1 MSKRYRSKCCVRII
15 QTSSTLLIHVWK
27 LIASTRNSASQVLGD
42 LRSESVKSYI
52 GKLSKAI
59 GKVFYEMKQFGL
71 KNVPNMWGFS
81 FP

>member
-1 MSKRYRSKCCVRII
+1 
-15 QTSSTLLIHVWK
+15 

-71 KNVPNMWGFS
+71 KNVPNM
-81 FP
+81 